1 MAAMNELSCGTI
13 RTGIKGRLDIFIEDE
28 QFYVTSEDVKS
39 LIFYGRSAPVLKT
52 CTEKKD
58 EWAEIFA
65 TGIKGH
71 VTLNMAGRAVHFV
84 TTKGTYIIPLFS
96 LQKVARGE
104 AVSAPL
110 FQIMPDIR
118 GGVFL

>member
-1 MAAMNELSCGTI
+1 MNELSCGTI

-28 QFYVTSEDVKS
+28 QFYVTSDDVKS

>member
-1 MAAMNELSCGTI
+1 MNDLACGTV
-13 RTGIKGRLDIFIEDE
+13 RTGIKGRLDISIKDE
-28 QFYVTSEDVKS
+28 LFYVSSEDVKN
-39 LIFYGRSAPVLKT
+39 LIFYGRSAPILKS
-52 CTEKKD
+52 CTETKD

-65 TGIKGH
+65 TGIAGH

-96 LQKVARGE
+96 LQKVAKGE